1 MVREGK
7 PEGFFY
13 LDHRTVDGKH
23 NFITDIHVTAGN
35 DHDSRP
41 YLARLD
47 RQPQRF
53 GFSVDAVALDAGY
66 LTAPI
71 CHALKQRDI
80 FAVIA
85 HRRFRLKKGLFHKW
99 QYKYDEQKDV
109 YTFPAGYKLAY
120 RTTNR
125 QGYREYKSNPSVCQ
139 DCPLRSQCTTSK
151 NCVKTVTRHVW
162 EEAKEWVRKN
172 RLSQQGK
179 ALYKRRRETI
189 ERSCADAKELHGLR
203 YARPR
208 GLAQVTEQCLLTSLF
223 VEKTKPCRLSAQ
235 GFVTNLGAR
244 LCALFFNFCD

>member
-125 QGYREYKSNPSVCQ
+125 QGYREYKVEPIRLPRLPVTIPVYDQQKLCEDSNSSCMG
-139 DCPLRSQCTTSK
+139 RGKGMGT
-151 NCVKTVTRHVW
+151 
-162 EEAKEWVRKN
+162 EEPFKPTGKSPVQKAK
-172 RLSQQGK
+172 G
-179 ALYKRRRETI
+179 
-189 ERSCADAKELHGLR
+189 DH
-203 YARPR
+203 
-208 GLAQVTEQCLLTSLF
+208 
-223 VEKTKPCRLSAQ
+223 
-235 GFVTNLGAR
+235 
-244 LCALFFNFCD
+244 